1 MARFSQYFLTGLI
14 LSITIMMSSVV
25 LAETNLNTA
34 YIQPRT
40 LVYSGGNLR
49 TYADNKF
56 DGFQ

>member
-1 MARFSQYFLTGLI
+1 
-14 LSITIMMSSVV
+14 

-40 LVYSGGNLR
+40 LVYSGSNFR

-56 DGFQ
+56 DGFQQAVTSSDWTSSKKITCEDK